1 MISEKER
8 YEYIIEVI
16 AKDAILKKWQLEDLK
31 RRLEKAEKHLE
42 NK

>member
-1 MISEKER
+1 MISERER
-8 YEYIIEVI
+8 YEYIIDVI
-16 AKDAILKKWQLEDLK
+16 AKDAILNKWQVEDLR